1 VTRPDA
7 RIEPCCERCFRA
19 LPVANALGD
28 DCELIAQVERI
39 TGIPETIVT
48 EKGVG
53 SNVHSTLVALDECLR
68 LRDTDREECAN
79 SALDSTVTSSAVLGN
94 RSHEVRDIVTVA
106 PVTTDLVVAITPANV
121 VEPTTLVQVTNDD
134 RLN

>member
-1 VTRPDA
+1 
-7 RIEPCCERCFRA
+7 
-19 LPVANALGD
+19 
-28 DCELIAQVERI
+28 
-39 TGIPETIVT
+39 
-48 EKGVG
+48 
-53 SNVHSTLVALDECLR
+53 
-68 LRDTDREECAN
+68 
-79 SALDSTVTSSAVLGN
+79 VTSSAVLGN